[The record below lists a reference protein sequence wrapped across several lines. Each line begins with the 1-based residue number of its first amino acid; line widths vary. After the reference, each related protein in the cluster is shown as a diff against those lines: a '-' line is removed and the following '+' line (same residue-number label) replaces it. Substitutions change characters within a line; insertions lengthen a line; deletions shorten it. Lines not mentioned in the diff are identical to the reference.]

1 MGTEGAYGR
10 IAAAATGTA
19 ARRWEANQSVAK
31 MVSAKLQVLGYHLDQ
46 TNSQLPFSFPCD
58 EKALDITV
66 AFNLRKG
73 VM

>member
-19 ARRWEANQSVAK
+19 ARWEANQSVAK

-46 TNSQLPFSFPCD
+46 TKSTPF
-58 EKALDITV
+58 
-66 AFNLRKG
+66 
-73 VM
+73 